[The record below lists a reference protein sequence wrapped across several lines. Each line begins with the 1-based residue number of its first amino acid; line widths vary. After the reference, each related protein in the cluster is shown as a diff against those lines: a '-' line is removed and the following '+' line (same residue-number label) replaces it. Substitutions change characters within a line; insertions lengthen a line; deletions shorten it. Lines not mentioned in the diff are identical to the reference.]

1 MLEKLTTETRNPNTM
16 NLDEYSVMEIIET
29 MNNEDLNVIAAV
41 KNELPSI
48 AKVIEQ
54 TVECIRKGGRLIY
67 VGAGTSGR
75 IGMLDAVECPPTFGM
90 DPSRVVG
97 VLAGGENQMFA
108 KEEAEDSYELGQKK
122 MEELNVNENDII
134 VGLAASGRTPYVIGA
149 LDYAND
155 HKAVTASVA
164 CNKGAVISSHATYP
178 VELNNGPEVLTG
190 STRLKAGTSQKMVC
204 NMISTASMIR
214 LGKVYQNMMVDVDVS
229 NEKLLFRWQNIV
241 MTATGCD
248 QAEAEKV
255 YELSGRNA
263 KTAICMI
270 LMGYTKE
277 EAEQALIQANGF
289 VKDVVNRK

>member
-1 MLEKLTTETRNPNTM
+1 MLEKLTTEKRNPDTM
-16 NLDEYSVMEIIET
+16 KLDEYSVMEIIET
-29 MNNEDLNVIAAV
+29 MNKEDLNVIAAV
-41 KNELPSI
+41 KRELKSI
-48 AKVIEQ
+48 EQVIVQ

-75 IGMLDAVECPPTFGM
+75 IGMLDAVEYPPTFGM

-97 VLAGGENQMFA
+97 VLAGGESQMFA
-108 KEEAEDSYELGQKK
+108 KEEAEDSYELGQQR
-122 MEELNVNENDII
+122 MEQLNVNENDIV

-149 LDYAND
+149 LDYANE

-164 CNKGAVISSHATYP
+164 CNKQAVISAHATYP
-178 VELNNGPEVLTG
+178 VELDNGPEVLTG

-229 NEKLLFRWQNIV
+229 NEKLYARWQNIV

-248 QAEAEKV
+248 TSEAEKV

-270 LMGYTKE
+270 LMEYTKE
-277 EAEQALIQANGF
+277 EAEQALIKANGF